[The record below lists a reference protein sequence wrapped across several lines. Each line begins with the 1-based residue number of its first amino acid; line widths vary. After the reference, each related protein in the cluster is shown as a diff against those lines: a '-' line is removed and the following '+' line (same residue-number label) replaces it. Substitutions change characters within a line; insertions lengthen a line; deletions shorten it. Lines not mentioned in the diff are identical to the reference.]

1 MCRSRCDKK
10 AAHVGV
16 SLTQKLDTFVGRDN
30 QEMKDLSSDGAC
42 LLLFPNEQR
51 FLSRLSSFAN
61 LVLPDFVA
69 AQVSVLSI
77 LIITSVAFL

>member
-1 MCRSRCDKK
+1 
-10 AAHVGV
+10 
-16 SLTQKLDTFVGRDN
+16 
-30 QEMKDLSSDGAC
+30 MKDLSSDGAC
-42 LLLFPNEQR
+42 LLLFPDEQR